1 MNNIKFWNF
10 TFVMA
15 ATESVLLSP
24 FDNVMVRYLLR
35 FILCLPMKPGQK
47 PETVFK
53 YLQDSFSETLVQI
66 PFLAGKLAVRGLET
80 SESRPGQLEVRVP
93 TIFDKDLA
101 PKLRFKDL
109 TASMDYAKLMSAG
122 FPEQELDGDVLIPAA
137 FIPTIDKGIDI
148 LAAQANFIKGGCL
161 LGLGVHHSV
170 SDALGM
176 LAILKVWA
184 EQCCRLQ
191 AQHVTSPQTIIG
203 PASLDREL
211 LQKIWLA
218 ERDEREENDQL
229 DTSEELYRLIGLH
242 PVTNTPNEPKIT
254 AHKSPQTNGSGEL
267 PVVETSIFY
276 MSKGALSDLKRAA
289 SPKSSDLCE
298 NYPAISANDALTAFL
313 WRSVMSARFP
323 SGAPDNTGQNT
334 AILDTTVDARAQFS
348 AAIPPLYF
356 GNLVMI
362 NTTFMPLSTLIS
374 PSTELSQIAVE
385 IRKTLDT
392 ITTSRV
398 HSAFALASSIPAYTN
413 LTYPFATFDGAEF
426 CMTSLLNLPLFEI
439 EFGDIFANG
448 GKLEGARPPRAEFD
462 AVCRRCAVLP
472 QRTHGGFEIL
482 ISLLK
487 EEMERLLADKSF
499 AKFAKFCCH

>member
-1 MNNIKFWNF
+1 MTAI
-10 TFVMA
+10 T
-15 ATESVLLSP
+15 SVVLSP

-35 FILCLPMKPGQK
+35 FVLFLPMTPNQK

-53 YLQDSFSETLVQI
+53 YLQESFSETMVQI
-66 PFLAGKLAVRGLET
+66 PFLAGKLAVRGLDT
-80 SESRPGQLEVRVP
+80 SKSRPGQLEVRVP
-93 TIFDKDLA
+93 TLFDKELA

-109 TASMDYAKLMSAG
+109 TASMDYAELMAAG
-122 FPEQELDGDVLIPAA
+122 FPENALDGDVLIPAA
-137 FIPTIDKGIDI
+137 FTPTIDQGIDI

-161 LGLGVHHSV
+161 LCLGVHHSV

-191 AQHVTSPQTIIG
+191 AQDTTSPQHVIS
-203 PASLDREL
+203 AESLDREL
-211 LQKIWLA
+211 LQNIWLA
-218 ERDEREENDQL
+218 ERDERGEDDQL
-229 DTSEELYRLIGLH
+229 DTSEELYRLIGLN
-242 PVTNTPNEPKIT
+242 PMADIPDEPKIT
-254 AHKSPQTNGSGEL
+254 APKLPATKGSGEL
-267 PVVETSIFY
+267 PVVETGIFY

-289 SPKSSDLCE
+289 SSKSSEPGE
-298 NYPAISANDALTAFL
+298 NHPAISANDALTAFL

-323 SGAPDNTGQNT
+323 PGTPDNASHQT

-348 AAIPPLYF
+348 SAVPQLYF
-356 GNLVMI
+356 GNLVLV
-362 NTTFMPLSTLIS
+362 NTTYMPLATLLS
-374 PSTELSQIAVE
+374 SSTELSQVTVE

-398 HSAFALASSIPAYTN
+398 HSAFALASSIPDYTN

-426 CMTSLLNLPLFEI
+426 CMTSLLNLPLFEL

-448 GKLEGARPPRAEFD
+448 GRLDGARPPRAEFD

-472 QRTHGGFEIL
+472 QRPHGGFEIL